1 MDISVIDK
9 KSPIRVGEDWSTLL
23 ETPCAFEERF
33 DWLASNIVMMAGQ
46 AIEFCDQCYQRLVDV
61 PPMEYETTHLP
72 YQIATFLWAEQAK
85 MFLLLLR
92 DALFEEQKA
101 ALLHR
106 TGHLHRT
113 QQEMLWTRT
122 TQSIRQALQR
132 TQENSHRAAQ
142 NYDDVKRAQKWKH
155 QENPWPTYKK
165 QIRTIVQQTQDLAQD
180 YLLLDTIQDTMDE
193 VNALVDKTAE
203 HCLNDLKTNNDTIDQ
218 VINLVVH
225 SDNKPPQTLAQIHE
239 ITNKIGSTIYIAAFK
254 ERLEFLLRPFDL
266 KIKPIVGI
274 QEGMLQRRDFAP
286 QHDTID
292 WFESEI
298 YPLLYEV
305 WELTDQGTSG
315 LRMIL
320 LNMTNGLDVLQ
331 KERPEALFAQPASL
345 IKPLETFQKDLTTL
359 GEDVANLIQLIHKR
373 VNKELQVTCLFDT
386 HRPFLSVS
394 LQSNLNRRIWN
405 QQHGWLARGQRLVT
419 TVSDHVEAWWQRVQ
433 NNKNLS
439 ISERIARCIQS
450 RQEDE
455 NNRHYTNIFLTKGYV
470 GESFMVGR
478 EAEFER
484 FEQLVHNW
492 QAGFRG
498 AALLTGDRFSGK
510 TVFGEIVARRF
521 FPNNFYSLHP
531 NSALTVEGRK
541 MQTSYDLGEAL
552 DFVIKHCR
560 NKQSLVWIDDLEV
573 WWAPKVPFYQ
583 NTQHLMEC
591 IDAHSNR
598 LFFMVA
604 TNAKIQQQ
612 LSHFTH
618 TERIFQAELDLNQL
632 ARPAV
637 QQAIAIRHGAT
648 QKKLVNAKG
657 EQLTPKTFDRLA
669 RKTYK
674 NANGNIGEALL
685 QWAHSTY
692 YVDENTVEHRAE
704 TYRTLPSFLT
714 EDSHL
719 ILDVL
724 LLHKRA
730 NEYRLQ
736 KLLGGQPFNERYAT
750 IIRRLLN
757 VGILRRQLDGFIEIE
772 TTIVNDL
779 KQLLDQ

>member
-9 KSPIRVGEDWSTLL
+9 KSPIRMGENWSTLL

-33 DWLASNIVMMAGQ
+33 DWLVSNTVMMAEQ
-46 AIEFCDQCYQRLVDV
+46 AVTFCDQCYQRLVDV
-61 PPMEYETTHLP
+61 PPMEYETNHLP

-85 MFLLLLR
+85 MLLLLLR

-106 TGHLHRT
+106 TGRLVRA
-113 QQEMLWTRT
+113 QQETLWFQTKQT
-122 TQSIRQALQR
+122 IHQALQR

-142 NYDDVKRAQKWKH
+142 DYDDVKRAQKWKH

-180 YLLLDTIQDTMDE
+180 YLILDTIQDAMDE
-193 VNALVDKTAE
+193 VNALVDQTAE
-203 HCLNDLKTNNDTIDQ
+203 HCLNDLKTNNDTIDR

-225 SDNKPPQTLAQIHE
+225 SNNKPTQALAQIRE
-239 ITNKIGSTIYIAAFK
+239 ITHKIGSAIYITTFK
-254 ERLEFLLRPFDL
+254 ERLEFLLRPFDI

-274 QEGMLQRRDFAP
+274 KAGILQRRDFAP
-286 QHDTID
+286 QRNTTD
-292 WFESEI
+292 WFESEV

-331 KERPEALFAQPASL
+331 RERPDALFAQPASL
-345 IKPLETFQKDLTTL
+345 IKPLETFQKDLATL
-359 GEDVANLIQLIHKR
+359 GEDVINLIQLIHKR
-373 VNKELQVTCLFDT
+373 VDKELQVTCLFDT
-386 HRPFLSVS
+386 QRPFLSVS

-405 QQHGWLARGQRLVT
+405 QQHGWLARGQRVVA
-419 TVSDHVEAWWQRVQ
+419 TVSDRVEAWWQRIQ
-433 NNKNLS
+433 NNKSLS
-439 ISERIARCIQS
+439 ISEHIARCIQS

-455 NNRHYTNIFLTKGYV
+455 DNRHYTNIFLTKGYV

-492 QAGFRG
+492 WAGFRG

-531 NSALTVEGRK
+531 NTALTIEGRK

-552 DFVIKHCR
+552 GFVIKHAR
-560 NKQSLVWIDDLEV
+560 SKKSLVWIDDLEV
-573 WWAPKVPFYQ
+573 WWDPKVPFYQ
-583 NTQHLMEC
+583 NTQRLMEC

-632 ARPAV
+632 SRQAV

-657 EQLTPKTFDRLA
+657 EQLTPKAFDRLA
-669 RKTYK
+669 RKIYK
-674 NANGNIGEALL
+674 NAAGNIGEALL

-692 YVDENTVEHRAE
+692 YVDENTVEHRSEA
-704 TYRTLPSFLT
+704 YRTLPSFLT

-736 KLLGGQPFNERYAT
+736 KLLGAQPFNERYAT
-750 IIRRLLN
+750 VIRRLLN
-757 VGILRRQLDGFIEIE
+757 VGVLRRQLDGFIEIE